1 MPATSSRLER
11 RTRTL
16 VAALVGAAV
25 LAACGAGSPAP
36 TESSKSP
43 QQVVRDA
50 AAAIRSVQSFH
61 VSGSMTSGTV
71 SMGINLRI
79 ENPQTFA
86 GSLTVMGA
94 TGQIVIVDGASY
106 VSGEAFITKIAG
118 AQVGQLI
125 GNQWAKLPAA
135 SAASL
140 EADLQ
145 SFVDTSKFAD
155 CLDSSG
161 AATKLTDAI
170 AMYNGASVI
179 AVTGGDTILE
189 VADQATPYPMRL
201 SVSGSTGLLVSTATC
216 SPGGSTSSSSTASTG
231 TLNFDH
237 WGSSFS
243 ITAPKTFL
251 TAPSSTP
258 NPTPTATGV
267 PTSFH
272 YTDPQGR
279 WSATFAG
286 PPVYQATTEQAANG
300 TSLPYLYAEYAS
312 VGVDQVVSVL
322 LIGSNAT
329 FDFTAALNG
338 VATGVSG
345 TVISHSLGRFR
356 GYSSIVGIISAP
368 IGFIEYRMV
377 RIGGV
382 VYSVSTLG
390 SKNPPPDFAQFIAGV
405 KFTPH

>member
-11 RTRTL
+11 RTRIL
-16 VAALVGAAV
+16 VAALVGAAT

-50 AAAIRSVQSFH
+50 AAAIRKVQSFH

-71 SMGINLRI
+71 TMGMNLRI

-86 GSLTVMGA
+86 GSLTVLGA
-94 TGQIVIVDGASY
+94 TGQVVIVDGASY
-106 VSGEAFITKIAG
+106 VSGEDFITKIAG

-125 GNQWAKLPAA
+125 GNKWAKLPAA

-216 SPGGSTSSSSTASTG
+216 SPDPSTSSAASTG

-237 WGSSFS
+237 WGSTFS
-243 ITAPKTFL
+243 VTAPKTFL

-300 TSLPYLYAEYAS
+300 SSVPYLYAEYAS
-312 VGVDQVVSVL
+312 VGVDQLVSVL

-338 VATGVSG
+338 VATAASG

-368 IGFIEYRMV
+368 IGFIEYRIV

-382 VYSVSTLG
+382 VYSISTLG
-390 SKNPPPDFAQFIAGV
+390 SKNPPPDFARFIAGV
-405 KFTPH
+405 KLTPH

>member
-11 RTRTL
+11 RTRIL
-16 VAALVGAAV
+16 VAALVGATT

-50 AAAIRSVQSFH
+50 AAAIRKVQSFH

-71 SMGINLRI
+71 TMGMNLRI

-86 GSLTVMGA
+86 GSLTVLGA
-94 TGQIVIVDGASY
+94 TGQVVIVDGASY
-106 VSGEAFITKIAG
+106 VSGEDFITKIAG

-125 GNQWAKLPAA
+125 GDKWAKLPAA

-189 VADQATPYPMRL
+189 VADEATPYPMRL

-216 SPGGSTSSSSTASTG
+216 SPDPSTSSAASTG

-237 WGSSFS
+237 WGSTFS
-243 ITAPKTFL
+243 VTAPKTFL

-300 TSLPYLYAEYAS
+300 SSVPYLYAEYAS
-312 VGVDQVVSVL
+312 VGVDQLVSVL
-322 LIGSNAT
+322 LIGSSAT

-338 VATGVSG
+338 VATAASG

-368 IGFIEYRMV
+368 IGFIEYRIV

-382 VYSVSTLG
+382 VYSISTLG
-390 SKNPPPDFAQFIAGV
+390 SKNPPPDFARFIAGV
-405 KFTPH
+405 KLTPH

>member
-11 RTRTL
+11 RTRIL
-16 VAALVGAAV
+16 VAALVGATA
-25 LAACGAGSPAP
+25 LAACGAGSPTP

-43 QQVVRDA
+43 QQVVHDT
-50 AAAIRSVQSFH
+50 AAAIRKVQSFH

-71 SMGINLRI
+71 TMGMNLRI

-86 GSLTVMGA
+86 GSLTVLGA
-94 TGQIVIVDGASY
+94 TGQVVIVDGASY
-106 VSGEAFITKIAG
+106 VSGEDFITKIAG

-125 GNQWAKLPAA
+125 GDKWARLPAA
-135 SAASL
+135 SASSL

-161 AATKLTDAI
+161 ASTKLTDAV

-201 SVSGSTGLLVSTATC
+201 SVSGSTGLLVSTPTC
-216 SPGGSTSSSSTASTG
+216 APDPSTSSAASTG
-231 TLNFDH
+231 ILNFDH
-237 WGSSFS
+237 WGNTFTV
-243 ITAPKTFL
+243 TAPKTFL

-286 PPVYQATTEQAANG
+286 PPVYQATTERAANG
-300 TSLPYLYAEYAS
+300 SSVPYLYAEYAS
-312 VGVDQVVSVL
+312 VGVDQLVSVV
-322 LIGSNAT
+322 LIGSNGT

-338 VATGVSG
+338 VATGASG
-345 TVISHSLGRFR
+345 TVIFRSLGRFR
-356 GYSSIVGIISAP
+356 GYSSIVGIISSP

-382 VYSVSTLG
+382 VYSISTLG
-390 SKNPPPDFAQFIAGV
+390 SKNPPPDFAPFIAGV
-405 KFTPH
+405 KLTPH